1 MNQVYSKIRGRC
13 EHDAVSGR
21 VNMYIY
27 HANHHLIYQLGA
39 NHHLIYQLGANHHL
53 IYQLGVVMVVIMV
66 VGFTTTCAIRAYQP
80 LTLWVN
86 ILLITRWTRCN
97 IMLYTLAV
105 LLTGLCFSPGTHVS
119 STNKT
124 DRHDIAEI
132 LLTVALNTITPNPLS
147 IL

>member
-27 HANHHLIYQLGA
+27 HT

-97 IMLYTLAV
+97 IMLYSLAV
-105 LLTGLCFSPGTHVS
+105 LLTRLCFSPGTHVS

-147 IL
+147 ILYVIESWWIL